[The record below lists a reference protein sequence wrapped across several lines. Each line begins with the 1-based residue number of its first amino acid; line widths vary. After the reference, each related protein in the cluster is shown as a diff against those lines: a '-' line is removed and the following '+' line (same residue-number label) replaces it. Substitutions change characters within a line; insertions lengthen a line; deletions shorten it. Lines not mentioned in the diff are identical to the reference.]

1 MTDTAE
7 KVGSPDDMSFEAAL
21 NELERIVA
29 SLELGEVSLDEAIAA
44 FERGTVLKSHCETR
58 LEAARMRVEKI
69 KAPSS
74 GQAPES
80 TESFDPG
87 DN

>member
-1 MTDTAE
+1 MCSSD
-7 KVGSPDDMSFEAAL
+7 
-21 NELERIVA
+21 LERG
-29 SLELGEVSLDEAIAA
+29 S
-44 FERGTVLKSHCETR
+44 VLKLHCEAR

-69 KAPSS
+69 KSPVS

>member
-1 MTDTAE
+1 MTDKAE
-7 KVGSPDDMSFEAAL
+7 KAGSLANMSFEAAL
-21 NELERIVA
+21 TELEQIVA

-44 FERGTVLKSHCETR
+44 FERGTVLKSHCEAR

-69 KAPSS
+69 KSPVS

>member
-1 MTDTAE
+1 MTDSAE
-7 KVGSPDDMSFEAAL
+7 KAKSTDDMSFEAAL

-29 SLELGEVSLDEAIAA
+29 SLEHGEVSLDEAIAA
-44 FERGTVLKSHCETR
+44 FERGTVLKSHCEVR

-69 KAPSS
+69 KSPVS

>member
-1 MTDTAE
+1 MTDIAE
-7 KVGSPDDMSFEAAL
+7 KAKSTDDMSFEAAL

-29 SLELGEVSLDEAIAA
+29 SLEHGEVSLDEAIAA
-44 FERGTVLKSHCETR
+44 FERGTELKSHCEAR

-69 KAPSS
+69 KSPVS

-80 TESFDPG
+80 TESFYSG